1 MADGRVL
8 LIFLQIE
15 GAWVRLCKSRA
26 GASPSGGGRRCKGKS
41 FASGRGRRYKG
52 ISSAAWLR
60 VLLQHAGAVH
70 PCTART
76 KSPCSD
82 VLRDRGG
89 PGFGEAW
96 QSRHRRS
103 HGPSVGERRGG
114 AGIGRKQAMDGLRS
128 PVGAMDGGIRRC
140 ARSPHCRGSPE
151 ASELRRSSL
160 RPDLASLQSGEEPTF
175 GLPIDVADWQSA
187 TAPVPVGSGR
197 RVPAARC
204 WAGNPARRPVPAS
217 AGCGWG
223 CRRRAGPGSGHAPT

>member
-114 AGIGRKQAMDGLRS
+114 AGIGRKQAMDGLCS
-128 PVGAMDGGIRRC
+128 PVGARDGATRRC
-140 ARSPHCRGSPE
+140 ARSPRHRGSPRRRQVPALWLKPEARITATPHE
-151 ASELRRSSL
+151 ASGLRRFSAWPDPHHSL
-160 RPDLASLQSGEEPTF
+160 EKNLIP
-175 GLPIDVADWQSA
+175 GLP
-187 TAPVPVGSGR
+187 G
-197 RVPAARC
+197 
-204 WAGNPARRPVPAS
+204 
-217 AGCGWG
+217 
-223 CRRRAGPGSGHAPT
+223 GPGTAGSTPRPCVVPPSGPG

>member
-1 MADGRVL
+1 MVLHPIEWGGRDPPLQDRIEASREQPLPASRL
-8 LIFLQIE
+8 LKSASAAVELFGWGPPLQ
-15 GAWVRLCKSRA
+15 GKSFA
-26 GASPSGGGRRCKGKS
+26 SGGGRRCKG
-41 FASGRGRRYKG
+41 
-52 ISSAAWLR
+52 ISSAAWFR

-140 ARSPHCRGSPE
+140 ARSPHCRGSP
-151 ASELRRSSL
+151 RSKCTPAL
-160 RPDLASLQSGEEPTF
+160 FALSG
-175 GLPIDVADWQSA
+175 SN
-187 TAPVPVGSGR
+187 PVGRGACFSWM
-197 RVPAARC
+197 RV
-204 WAGNPARRPVPAS
+204 RP
-217 AGCGWG
+217 G
-223 CRRRAGPGSGHAPT
+223 

>member
-140 ARSPHCRGSPE
+140 ARSPHCRGSP
-151 ASELRRSSL
+151 RSQWTPAL
-160 RPDLASLQSGEEPTF
+160 FDLAGSGTPQLGEELKKGGRVAFRRRVTPTLCLVLLQR
-175 GLPIDVADWQSA
+175 GKA
-187 TAPVPVGSGR
+187 TLTSFPPFSGR
-197 RVPAARC
+197 IC
-204 WAGNPARRPVPAS
+204 
-217 AGCGWG
+217 
-223 CRRRAGPGSGHAPT
+223 